1 MAQSSS
7 VGASVDM
14 YVMIIGG
21 TIMLFLL
28 ASGIIIFM
36 VMYQRRMLE
45 HKISVQ
51 VAETKHQQE
60 LFYSTL
66 EAIEDER
73 IRVAR
78 DLHDEIGASLGLMR
92 LLVGQMPTAKVP
104 AIEEASAQY
113 KQLIDNT
120 INNVRRISNDLL
132 PQGLEEA
139 GLAFA
144 IEGLCDKILSVSDV
158 DIALR
163 IDNTIVNFGNII
175 NLAVYRLLQELLN
188 NAIKHSEA
196 TLIEIELKKENSILK
211 LNYTDNGKGFDFEQ
225 AYKKKS
231 LGLKNIETRTK
242 VLNGTAKFETK
253 PDAGLKVRIEIPLT
267 H

>member
-1 MAQSSS
+1 MAQSPS

-66 EAIEDER
+66 EAIEEER

-78 DLHDEIGASLGLMR
+78 DLHDEVGASLGLMR
-92 LLVGQMPTAKVP
+92 LMVGQMPTAKEP
-104 AIEEASAQY
+104 ELQETRSQY
-113 KQLIDNT
+113 KQLIDTT
-120 INNVRRISNDLL
+120 IDNVRRISNDLL

-144 IEGLCDKILSVSDV
+144 LEGLCDKVLSVSDL
-158 DIALR
+158 DIALN
-163 IDNTIVNFGNII
+163 IDNQITNLGNII

-188 NAIKHSEA
+188 NAVKHSGA
-196 TLIEIELKKENSILK
+196 TLIEIRMKKEGSILK
-211 LNYTDNGKGFDFEQ
+211 IEYADNGRGFDFDE

-242 VLNGTAKFETK
+242 VLNGTAKFETQ
-253 PDAGLKVRIEIPLT
+253 PNAGLKVRIEIPLT

>member
-45 HKISVQ
+45 HRITVQ
-51 VAETKHQQE
+51 AAETKHQQE

-78 DLHDEIGASLGLMR
+78 DLHDEVGASLGLMR
-92 LLVGQMPTAKVP
+92 LLVGQMPVSNVP
-104 AIEEASAQY
+104 EMEAANTQY
-113 KQLIDNT
+113 KELIDST

-144 IEGLCDKILSVSDV
+144 VEGLCEKILSVSDI
-158 DIALR
+158 DIDLS
-163 IDNTIVNFGNII
+163 IDTHVNNLGNII
-175 NLAVYRLLQELLN
+175 SLAVYRLLQELLN
-188 NAIKHSEA
+188 NTIKHSEA
-196 TLIEIELKKENSILK
+196 TLIEIEVKKEHSKLK
-211 LNYTDNGKGFDFEQ
+211 INYADNGKGFDFEQ

-231 LGLKNIETRTK
+231 LGLKNIETRTQ
-242 VLNGTAKFETK
+242 VLSGTVKFETQ
-253 PDAGLKVRIEIPLT
+253 PNAGLKVRIEIPLT

>member
-1 MAQSSS
+1 MAQSSQ

-45 HKISVQ
+45 HKMSVQ
-51 VAETKHQQE
+51 IAETKHQQE

-78 DLHDEIGASLGLMR
+78 DLHDEVGASLGLMR
-92 LLVGQMPTAKVP
+92 LLVGQMPTTKVP
-104 AIEEASAQY
+104 EIQETNTQY
-113 KQLIDNT
+113 KQLIDST
-120 INNVRRISNDLL
+120 IDNVRRISNDLL

-144 IEGLCDKILSVSDV
+144 IESLCEKILSISDL
-158 DIALR
+158 DIALN
-163 IDNTIVNFGNII
+163 IDTNVTNLGNII
-175 NLAVYRLLQELLN
+175 NLASYRILQELLN
-188 NAIKHSEA
+188 NAVKHSGA
-196 TLIEIELKKENSILK
+196 TLIEIRMSKESSILK
-211 LNYTDNGKGFDFEQ
+211 IDYADNGKGFDFEQ

-242 VLNGTAKFETK
+242 VLKGTATFETQ
-253 PDAGLKVRIEIPLT
+253 PNAGLKVRIEIPLI

>member
-51 VAETKHQQE
+51 AAETKHQQE

-78 DLHDEIGASLGLMR
+78 DLHDEVGASLGLMR
-92 LLVGQMPTAKVP
+92 LLVGQIPATKVP
-104 AIEEASAQY
+104 EIQEASTQY
-113 KQLIDNT
+113 KQLIDST
-120 INNVRRISNDLL
+120 IDNVRRISNDLL

-144 IEGLCDKILSVSDV
+144 IEGLCDKILSVSDI
-158 DIALR
+158 DIALD
-163 IDNTIVNFGNII
+163 IDSKVTNLGNII
-175 NLAVYRLLQELLN
+175 NLAAYRLLQELLN
-188 NAIKHSEA
+188 NAVKHSGA
-196 TLIEIELKKENSILK
+196 TLVEINIKKENSILK
-211 LNYTDNGKGFDFEQ
+211 INYTDNGKGFDFEQ

-242 VLNGTAKFETK
+242 VLNGTATFETHLN
-253 PDAGLKVRIEIPLT
+253 AGLKVRIEIPLM

>member
-1 MAQSSS
+1 MAQSAS

-45 HKISVQ
+45 HRISVQ
-51 VAETKHQQE
+51 TAETKHQQE

-78 DLHDEIGASLGLMR
+78 DLHDEVGASLGLMR
-92 LLVGQMPTAKVP
+92 LLVGQMPTTKVSE
-104 AIEEASAQY
+104 IEETSTQY
-113 KQLIDNT
+113 KQLIDST

-144 IEGLCDKILSVSDV
+144 IEGLCDKIVSASDIDIDLCV
-158 DIALR
+158 DPKVANL
-163 IDNTIVNFGNII
+163 GNII

-188 NAIKHSEA
+188 NAMKHSEA
-196 TLIEIELKKENSILK
+196 TLIEIIIQKEHSKLKI
-211 LNYTDNGKGFDFEQ
+211 NYSDNGKGFDFAE

-242 VLNGTAKFETK
+242 VLNGTAQFETQ
-253 PDAGLKVRIEIPLT
+253 PNAGLKVRIEIPLT

>member
-14 YVMIIGG
+14 YMMIIGG

-45 HKISVQ
+45 HRITVQ
-51 VAETKHQQE
+51 AAETKHQQD

-78 DLHDEIGASLGLMR
+78 DLHDEVGASLGLMR
-92 LLVGQMPTAKVP
+92 LLAGKIPPTKVP
-104 AIEEASAQY
+104 EIEAASTQY
-113 KQLIDNT
+113 KQLIDST
-120 INNVRRISNDLL
+120 IDNVRRISNDLL
-132 PQGLEEA
+132 PQGLDEV

-144 IEGLCDKILSVSDV
+144 LEGLCEKVLSVSD
-158 DIALR
+158 IN
-163 IDNTIVNFGNII
+163 IDLKIDRNLPSFGNII

-188 NAIKHSEA
+188 NAVKHSEA
-196 TLIEIELKKENSILK
+196 TLIEIEVRKELSVLKI
-211 LNYTDNGKGFDFEQ
+211 NYADNGKGFDLVQ

-231 LGLKNIETRTK
+231 LGLKNIEIRTQ
-242 VLNGTAKFETK
+242 VLNGSAQFETQ
-253 PDAGLKVRIEIPLT
+253 PNAGLKVRIEIPLN

>member
-1 MAQSSS
+1 MAQSPS

-51 VAETKHQQE
+51 LAEAKHQQE
-60 LFYSTL
+60 LFYNTL

-78 DLHDEIGASLGLMR
+78 DLHDEVGASLGLMR
-92 LLVGQMPTAKVP
+92 LLAGQIP
-104 AIEEASAQY
+104 ATKEPEIEAASNQY
-113 KQLIDNT
+113 KQLIDST
-120 INNVRRISNDLL
+120 IDNVRRISNDLL

-144 IEGLCDKILSVSDV
+144 IEGLCDKIVNVSDI
-158 DIALR
+158 DIELH
-163 IDNTIVNFGNII
+163 IDNHMTNLGNII

-188 NAIKHSEA
+188 NAVKHSEA
-196 TLIEIELKKENSILK
+196 TLIEISIKKEDSILK
-211 LNYTDNGKGFDFEQ
+211 INYRDNGKGFDFEQ

-242 VLNGTAKFETK
+242 VLNGTSKFETQ
-253 PDAGLKVRIEIPLT
+253 PNAGLKVRIEIPLT